1 MQQISFFLSFF
12 LKKDWL
18 LSVSVMSISEDSLKQ
33 DQITLERF
41 FLFLSGLE
49 KIAISL
55 QETYIQQ

>member
-18 LSVSVMSISEDSLKQ
+18 LSASVMSISEDSLKQ

-41 FLFLSGLE
+41 CFFLSGLE